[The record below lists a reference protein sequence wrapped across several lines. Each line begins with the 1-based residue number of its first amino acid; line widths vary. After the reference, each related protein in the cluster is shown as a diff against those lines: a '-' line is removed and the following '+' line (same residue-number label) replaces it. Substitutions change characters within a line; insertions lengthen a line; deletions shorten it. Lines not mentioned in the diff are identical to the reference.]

1 MISKREVSFCVDT
14 LLVQTVLCE
23 DKMHKQAGIIGDLL
37 SKVKEEVMS
46 HIDKNHPVESV
57 LKLLAPGALW
67 VIMQGF
73 GLGKWGFFLGLLADY
88 FHVDIPGFLGSIFEK
103 AKPLITGGK
112 PISSEQIDN
121 VTDSVAQEHATEG
134 AQADDH
140 KAYSSLEL
148 MDEARFMRLALVEYE
163 RQKMRLTKEGADVN
177 DFLGF
182 GGARAKS
189 TSLFAKIVGWIF
201 KVVLAS
207 AGLMVAGDVAHSV
220 LGTSPSES
228 SGGSGSS
235 STPSGGPVSKQTKFP
250 VKGDPSL
257 PATVSIVN
265 NEQNI
270 ENMVIQFAKD
280 VYSGLD
286 GKENLIRNTAGFKA
300 VVNEIAWYNTHSEGA
315 SVVMLPS
322 QFGSKKHL
330 VDYFIDD
337 VAAAS
342 P

>member
-14 LLVQTVLCE
+14 LLVQTVLGD
-23 DKMHKQAGIIGDLL
+23 DKMYKQAGIIGDLL
-37 SKVKEEVMS
+37 TKVKEEVMS
-46 HIDKNHPVESV
+46 HIDKEHPVESV

-67 VIMQGF
+67 VIMQGL
-73 GLGKWGFFLGLLADY
+73 GLGKWGFFLGLLVDY
-88 FHVDIPGFLGSIFEK
+88 FHVDIPGLLGSVFEK
-103 AKPLITGGK
+103 AKPLITSGK
-112 PISSEQIDN
+112 PLSSEQIDGI
-121 VTDSVAQEHATEG
+121 TDSVAQEHATEG

-140 KAYSSLEL
+140 KVYSSLEL
-148 MDEARFMRLALVEYE
+148 MDEARFMRLALIEYE
-163 RQKMRLTKEGADVN
+163 RQTMRLTKEGTDVN

-220 LGTSPSES
+220 LGTSP
-228 SGGSGSS
+228 GGSS
-235 STPSGGPVSKQTKFP
+235 SSEPSAPSGPVSKQTKFP
-250 VKGDPSL
+250 SKGDQPL
-257 PATVSIVN
+257 PATVSVVN
-265 NEQNI
+265 NKQNI

-280 VYSGLD
+280 TYSGLD
-286 GKENLIRNTAGFKA
+286 GKEDAIRNSPGFKA
-300 VVNEIAWYNTHSEGA
+300 VVNEIAWYNTHSEGT
-315 SVVMLPS
+315 SVVMLPG
-322 QFGSKKHL
+322 QFGSKKRL

>member
-14 LLVQTVLCE
+14 LLVQTVLG
-23 DKMHKQAGIIGDLL
+23 DDRMYKQAGIISDLL
-37 SKVKEEVMS
+37 TKVKEEVMS
-46 HIDKNHPVESV
+46 HIDKAHPVESV

-67 VIMQGF
+67 VIMQGL
-73 GLGKWGFFLGLLADY
+73 GLGKWGFFLGLLTDY
-88 FHVDIPGFLGSIFEK
+88 FGVDIPGLLGSVFEK

-112 PISSEQIDN
+112 PISSEQIDGI
-121 VTDSVAQEHATEG
+121 TDSVAQDHATEG

-140 KAYSSLEL
+140 KVYSSLEL
-148 MDEARFMRLALVEYE
+148 MDEARFMRLALIEYE
-163 RQKMRLTKEGADVN
+163 RQTMRLTKEGTDVN

-220 LGTSPSES
+220 LGTSPS
-228 SGGSGSS
+228 GSS
-235 STPSGGPVSKQTKFP
+235 SSSESAPSGGPTSKQTKFP
-250 VKGDPSL
+250 VRSDSPL

-270 ENMVIQFAKD
+270 ENMVVQFAKD
-280 VYSGLD
+280 TYSGLD
-286 GKENLIRNTAGFKA
+286 GKEGIIRNTPGFKA
-300 VVNEIAWYNTHSEGA
+300 VVNEIAWYNTHSEGS

-322 QFGSKKHL
+322 QFVSKKRL

>member
-14 LLVQTVLCE
+14 LLVQTVLS
-23 DKMHKQAGIIGDLL
+23 DDRMNKQAGIIGDLL
-37 SKVKEEVMS
+37 TKVKDEVMG
-46 HIDKNHPVESV
+46 HIDKEHPVESV

-67 VIMQGF
+67 VLMQGL

-88 FHVDIPGFLGSIFEK
+88 FHVDIPGMLAGIFNG
-103 AKPLITGGK
+103 AKGLITGGK
-112 PISSEQIDN
+112 PISSEQIDS
-121 VTDSVAQEHATEG
+121 VTDAVAEQHAAEG
-134 AQADDH
+134 SPADDH
-140 KAYSSLEL
+140 KVYTSLEL

-163 RQKMRLTKEGADVN
+163 RQKMRLTKEGTDVN
-177 DFLGF
+177 DLLGF

-220 LGTSPSES
+220 LGTSPSERS
-228 SGGSGSS
+228 GSGSEA
-235 STPSGGPVSKQTKFP
+235 PSGGPTSKQTKFP
-250 VKGDPSL
+250 SKGESPL

-265 NEQNI
+265 NKQNI
-270 ENMVIQFAKD
+270 ENMVIGFAKD
-280 VYSGLD
+280 VYAGLD
-286 GKENLIRNTAGFKA
+286 GKESLIRNSPGFKA

-315 SVVMLPS
+315 SVVMIPS
-322 QFGSKKHL
+322 NFVSKKRL